1 MSERAAVLDRRE
13 FAATGEPASAL
24 LELAGETMRARFNR
38 SAFMIRHH
46 LADHPLFSLE
56 RLVGLARRLPEEA
69 VKFNG
74 ANIPLDTR
82 LYEGPR
88 TGLAPD
94 ETIRQIEECGSWM
107 VLKNVEIDPE
117 YRALL
122 DRCLDEVQ
130 VHSEAICPQMHQREG
145 FIFISSPLAVTPYHM
160 DPEHNFL
167 LQIRGTK
174 QFNVWDGGDR
184 SVLSEIEL
192 EEYFSGIEP
201 QLTFKEE
208 YRPKAI
214 PFELAPGDGLHVPVA
229 TPHWL
234 QNGNAVS
241 ISFSITFRSVV
252 SERQQ
257 IVHRI
262 NRQLRRRG
270 VTPVP
275 YAASSLRDAAKYRAY
290 VALRGAKRMLVERM
304 PGRQER
310 RGA

>member
-1 MSERAAVLDRRE
+1 
-13 FAATGEPASAL
+13 
-24 LELAGETMRARFNR
+24 
-38 SAFMIRHH
+38 
-46 LADHPLFSLE
+46 
-56 RLVGLARRLPEEA
+56 
-69 VKFNG
+69 
-74 ANIPLDTR
+74 
-82 LYEGPR
+82 
-88 TGLAPD
+88 
-94 ETIRQIEECGSWM
+94 
-107 VLKNVEIDPE
+107 
-117 YRALL
+117 LL

-130 VHSEAICPQMHQREG
+130 LHSEAVCPGMQRREG
-145 FIFISSPLAVTPYHM
+145 FIFISSPLAVTPFHM

-174 QFNVWDGGDR
+174 QFNVWDCRDR
-184 SVLSEIEL
+184 SVVSEIAL

-252 SERQQ
+252 SERQE

-275 YAASSLRDAAKYRAY
+275 YAASSVRDAAKHRAY
-290 VALRGAKRMLVERM
+290 IALRGARRFVVGRM
-304 PGRQER
+304 PGLLGRQR
-310 RGA
+310 A